1 MLTLFLTP
9 ESAYAAGVKVPLRS
23 NVPARLVNVGW
34 DGQRLNISVKSVT
47 FAISQLLI
55 AEVSASFLHP
65 LNMSH
70 MLVTLPTF
78 HFVSPFRSASWLQ
91 DANMEFM
98 LVTLSVCQFVSATK
112 SVSNWHP

>member
-23 NVPARLVNVGW
+23 HVPARLVNVGW
-34 DGQRLNISVKSVT
+34 DGQRLNISVNIVT

-78 HFVSPFRSASWLQ
+78 HLGRQVGYRMRTWSSCRSHCPSASL
-91 DANMEFM
+91 
-98 LVTLSVCQFVSATK
+98 
-112 SVSNWHP
+112 